1 MEQRGLHPRRVEGMP
16 EIWLKALGL
25 ALIFEGFL
33 PFIAPERWR
42 ETMQKLGDI
51 DPQRIR
57 QFALLALA
65 LGTGLLW
72 L

>member
-1 MEQRGLHPRRVEGMP
+1 VAERRGPSRVSPMP

-33 PFIAPERWR
+33 PFVAPERWR
-42 ETMQKLGDI
+42 ETMRRLGDLEA
-51 DPQRIR
+51 QRIR
-57 QFALLALA
+57 SFALLALA
-65 LGTGLLW
+65 TGTGLMW